1 MVAGRG
7 HRDAQLARLFAP
19 RCEALSS
26 REGSAGC
33 RAGRRGGSAAAR
45 ADSPGRSRAP
55 IGSWRTNLRSRLA
68 LQGGVA
74 STPGAATET
83 LGPRL
88 AASTK
93 RAGGRSAARPRRAP
107 PCGPPPLRPR
117 SRPKTPLEHRFPPFP
132 APPSAPTC
140 VGEIGFS
147 FSKWLGSSQRF
158 AGSGGT
164 PQPPCTFI
172 GIDRAG
178 LLVPCLKDTPVIS
191 PFRAGSGA
199 SQQLPLGYSKVAH
212 CT

>member
-1 MVAGRG
+1 MLRALESSTTVAVVVVVAVAAGRG

-19 RCEALSS
+19 RCAALSS
-26 REGSAGC
+26 LEGSAGC

-55 IGSWRTNLRSRLA
+55 IGSRWTNLWSRLA

-117 SRPKTPLEHRFPPFP
+117 SRPKTPLERRFPPFP
-132 APPSAPTC
+132 APLRPDMC
-140 VGEIGFS
+140 RGNRFS
-147 FSKWLGSSQRF
+147 FFKMAW
-158 AGSGGT
+158 
-164 PQPPCTFI
+164 
-172 GIDRAG
+172 
-178 LLVPCLKDTPVIS
+178 VIS
-191 PFRAGSGA
+191 TVRGFRRHAPASPVPSSGLTGQVSLSPA
-199 SQQLPLGYSKVAH
+199 
-212 CT
+212 